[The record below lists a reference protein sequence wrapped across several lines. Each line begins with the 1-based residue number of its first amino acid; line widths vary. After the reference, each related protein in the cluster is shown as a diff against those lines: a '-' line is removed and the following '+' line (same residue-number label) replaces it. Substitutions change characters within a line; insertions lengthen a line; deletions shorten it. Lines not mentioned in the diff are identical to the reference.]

1 MLPGRAWPSV
11 LVVTVAAVVGSACIL
26 EAEGFTGGDG
36 KTPGDSGA
44 DGASSTSSSGASSGS
59 NPALDGSSSGT
70 ATSSGDGGDPPGT
83 QPNLLINGDFE
94 LGCAGWTPSFG
105 FVAEATVAHGGARS
119 CKFCMD
125 TNFEATLTRSTK
137 LAGKKGQTYIAEI
150 WYQAASSVQSLEA
163 AGYVGSSLALS
174 GVQDVGAP
182 TPGPPLDGSWQRT
195 TTLMSLDNSDS
206 AQIEL
211 ELHLQQTGNPA
222 AQGNVICV
230 FVDDATLR
238 LAPQL

>member
-1 MLPGRAWPSV
+1 MLPGRAWSSV
-11 LVVTVAAVVGSACIL
+11 LVVTVASIVGSACIL

-36 KTPGDSGA
+36 KTPSDGGA
-44 DGASSTSSSGASSGS
+44 DGASSTSSSGS
-59 NPALDGSSSGT
+59 NPALDGSSSSSSGT
-70 ATSSGDGGDPPGT
+70 ASSSGDGGDPLGT

-105 FVAEATVAHGGARS
+105 FVSEATVAHGGARS

-125 TNFEATLTRSTK
+125 TNFEATLSRSTK
-137 LAGKKGQTYIAEI
+137 VAGKKGQTYIAEI
-150 WYQAASSVQSLEA
+150 WYQAASSVPSLEA
-163 AGYVGSSLALS
+163 AGYVGSSLTLS
-174 GVQDVGAP
+174 GVGDVGAP

-195 TTLMSLDNSDS
+195 TTLVSLDNSDS
-206 AQIEL
+206 VQIEV
-211 ELHLQQTGNPA
+211 ELRLQQSGNPA

-230 FVDDATLR
+230 FVDDAALR